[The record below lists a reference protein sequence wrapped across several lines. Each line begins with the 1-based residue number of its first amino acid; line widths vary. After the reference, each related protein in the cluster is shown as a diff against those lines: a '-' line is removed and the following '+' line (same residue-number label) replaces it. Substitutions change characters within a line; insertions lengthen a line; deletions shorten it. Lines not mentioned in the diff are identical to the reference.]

1 MRGKEGREKKGRKQ
15 RRKKGG
21 REVKERKEGMKDP
34 RIHVHFFIQCV
45 ALTKQPL
52 ISSAS
57 ERKQEAF
64 VFISVRVCASAF
76 DVCAGRDK
84 CIWSRC

>member
-1 MRGKEGREKKGRKQ
+1 M
-15 RRKKGG
+15 
-21 REVKERKEGMKDP
+21 KERKEGMKEGDQRQRQLEDP
-34 RIHVHFFIQCV
+34 CPFFIQCV

-76 DVCAGRDK
+76 DVRAGRDK